1 MATLT
6 PMATRTAAP
15 VPRLRGAL
23 HAGALVAL
31 VPMAVTL
38 FALAETGGHRVGV
51 SFFIGGLAAMFGVSA
66 MYHRG
71 RWSPRR
77 KALLQ
82 RLDHSTIFLAISGT
96 YTAIAVLVLHGW
108 QLPTLLAVV
117 WGGTVVGTILQWLP
131 SPPSRALSAAVYAIV
146 GWAAV
151 LVLPQLLDGLGSLAF
166 AFVLAGGISYTIGA
180 VVYAT
185 KWPNPFPATYG
196 FHEVF
201 HTCTLLGASFHF
213 TAILLTLV

>member
-1 MATLT
+1 MPTL
-6 PMATRTAAP
+6 TAAP

-31 VPMAVTL
+31 VPMAITL
-38 FALAETGGHRVGV
+38 FALAETGGHRVSV
-51 SFFIGGLAAMFGVSA
+51 IFFVAGLAAMFGVSA
-66 MYHRG
+66 MYHLG
-71 RWSPRR
+71 HWSPPH

-96 YTAIAVLVLHGW
+96 YTAIALLVLHGW
-108 QLPTLLAVV
+108 ARPTLLAVV
-117 WGGTVVGTILQWLP
+117 WGGTVVGTILQWL
-131 SPPSRALSAAVYAIV
+131 STPPSRALSAAVYAVV
-146 GWAAV
+146 GWAAL
-151 LVLPQLLDGLGSLAF
+151 LVLPQLVDGLGPLAF

-185 KWPNPFPATYG
+185 KRPNPFPATYG

-201 HTCTLLGASFHF
+201 HTCTLLGATFHF
-213 TAILLTLV
+213 TAILMTLV

>member
-1 MATLT
+1 M
-6 PMATRTAAP
+6 TAST

-31 VPMAVTL
+31 VPMAIVL
-38 FALAETGGHRVGV
+38 FAATDTGRERLGVG
-51 SFFIGGLAAMFGVSA
+51 FFIFGLAAMFGVSA

-71 RWSPRR
+71 LWSPGP

-96 YTAIAVLVLHGW
+96 YTAVALLVLHGW
-108 QLPTLLAVV
+108 ALTTLLGVV
-117 WGGTVVGTILQWLP
+117 WGGTVVGTVLQWLP
-131 SPPSRALSAAVYAIV
+131 RPPSRALSAAVYAVV

-151 LVLPQLLDGLGSLAF
+151 LVLPQLFDGLGTLAF
-166 AFVLAGGISYTIGA
+166 WFVVAGGVAYTVGA

-185 KWPNPFPATYG
+185 KRPNPYPATYG

-201 HTCTLLGASFHF
+201 HTCTLIGAAFHF
-213 TAILLTLV
+213 TAILLTLR

>member
-1 MATLT
+1 MPTL
-6 PMATRTAAP
+6 TAAP

-31 VPMAVTL
+31 VPMAITL

-51 SFFIGGLAAMFGVSA
+51 AFFVAGLTAMFGVSA

-71 RWSPRR
+71 HWSPPR

-96 YTAIAVLVLHGW
+96 YTAIALLALRGW
-108 QLPTLLAVV
+108 ERPTLLAVV

-131 SPPSRALSAAVYAIV
+131 TPPSRALSAAVYAIV
-146 GWAAV
+146 GWAAL
-151 LVLPQLLDGLGSLAF
+151 LVLPQLFDGLGPLAF
-166 AFVLAGGISYTIGA
+166 AFVVAGGVSYTIGA

-201 HTCTLLGASFHF
+201 HTCTVIGAAFHF
-213 TAILLTLV
+213 AAILLTLI